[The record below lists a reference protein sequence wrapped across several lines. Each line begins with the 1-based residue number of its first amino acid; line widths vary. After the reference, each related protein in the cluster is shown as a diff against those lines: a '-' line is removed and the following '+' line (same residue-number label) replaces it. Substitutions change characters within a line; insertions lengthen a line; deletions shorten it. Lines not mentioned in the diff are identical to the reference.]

1 MLYIIAIL
9 TAIIAYLIGSVSGAI
24 LISKRVDGDDI
35 RTKGSKN
42 AGTTN
47 MLRIYGKKAAVFT
60 LLIDVLKGVIAVLIG
75 IAVDYFVADFLMV
88 SNLML
93 TDSQGGFLI
102 GNIRYIAS
110 IFVMLGHDFPIYFGF
125 KGGKGVATGL
135 GAVLAI
141 DYKVALIVLVA
152 ALLIMVITRYV
163 SLGSVAAA
171 VIYPCV
177 AAAFMAGSGEF
188 NAVYLICAVIL
199 AVLIIAKHHT
209 NIQRLLNGTENK
221 LFSKK
226 DKS

>member
-1 MLYIIAIL
+1 MIYLIAVL
-9 TAIIAYLIGSVSGAI
+9 TAVIAYLIGSISGAI
-24 LISKRVDGDDI
+24 LISKKVDGDDI

-75 IAVDYFVADFLMV
+75 IAVDYFTVRNFALTESGGAFLA
-88 SNLML
+88 
-93 TDSQGGFLI
+93 
-102 GNIRYIAS
+102 GNIKYIAS

-221 LFSKK
+221 FGSKK
-226 DKS
+226 